1 MNFKNAFIFLLTT
14 LIASAPAVAEQYA
27 VKRYVLPSYGEIE
40 FTIPAD
46 WKDDIRRPPNKLPPT
61 IRFTTPN
68 EQHMSMLITLLWP
81 DRPDMKMPG
90 ADWMKSRLEEAKK
103 GIQSQAVEDELVTH
117 SFTGGSG
124 NGFYF
129 KATDRS
135 PEKNDFKY
143 MTHGMLRIG
152 EVLASFTILNNEGH
166 HAQAEEGLAVL
177 QRAVHHQAYK
187 K

>member
-14 LIASAPAVAEQYA
+14 LIAFTPAIAEQYTI
-27 VKRYVLPSYGEIE
+27 KRYVLPSYGEIE
-40 FTIPAD
+40 FTIPTD
-46 WKDDIRRPPNKLPPT
+46 WKDDIQQPPNKLPPT
-61 IRFTTPN
+61 IRFTAPN
-68 EQHMSMLITLLWP
+68 KQHMSMLVTLLWP
-81 DRPDMKMPG
+81 DRPDIKMPG
-90 ADWMKSRLEEAKK
+90 DDWMKSRLEEAKK
-103 GIQSQAVEDELVTH
+103 GIQSQTVEDELVTH
-117 SFTGGSG
+117 NFKGGSG

-135 PEKNDFKY
+135 PGKNDFKY

-152 EVLASFTILNNEGH
+152 EVLASFTILNNDGH
-166 HAQAEEGLAVL
+166 HAQADEGLAVL